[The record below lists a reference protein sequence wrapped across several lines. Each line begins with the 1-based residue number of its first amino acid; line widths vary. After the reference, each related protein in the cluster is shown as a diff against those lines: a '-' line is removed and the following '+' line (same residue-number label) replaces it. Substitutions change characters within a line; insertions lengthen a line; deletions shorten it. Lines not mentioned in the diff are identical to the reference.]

1 MVDFRI
7 SIECTKFLVYINGGG
22 TILGSVPLFLYNL
35 VHFSLHLIP
44 EVLKY
49 NSRTKERK
57 IIV

>member
-7 SIECTKFLVYINGGG
+7 SVECTKFLVYINGGG
-22 TILGSVPLFLYNL
+22 TILGSVPLFLGNL
-35 VHFSLHLIP
+35 VHFSLYLIP

-57 IIV
+57 